1 MSPRGSSLVV
11 SVVAAL
17 VAAGCSTGAGTGG
30 PDAVSGGSGGGRAD
44 GGASGGGGSATA
56 GTGGGAPGSGGAA
69 GTAGRGGA
77 AGGAGAG
84 GASAGVGGAAGG
96 AGTGGGA
103 GGGIAGVGGAAGGAG
118 VSGAG
123 GTFTCTT
130 ATTLKAAAS
139 CSGRLFGAALAA
151 SHLTETGYA
160 TAAREHGFVTPENEM
175 KWDQIEATRGTFTFG
190 PADQIVTFAMQNG
203 MKIKGHTL
211 VWHKQLP
218 AWVTS
223 LTTAADVRSAMLE
236 HINGVMSHYKG
247 KVAVWDVVNE
257 AWVTDGRT
265 GDGNPVIRTS
275 VFSTALGP
283 SFIDEA
289 FMAARQAD
297 PAALL
302 VYNEFAD
309 EGLSDKATAVYN
321 MVKDMKTRGIPID
334 GVGMQMHIGINTNPT
349 AADVATNMQRFA
361 DLGVK
366 IFISEMDVNGCAGY
380 SLDQEKTQYHDIVAA
395 CVAQPA
401 CAAVTVWGITDKF
414 SWLDISV
421 NSSSNA
427 GCATGQS
434 PLPLLWDDNYVKK
447 SAYTGVMDALLGR

>member
-1 MSPRGSSLVV
+1 MPPKALPVAFC
-11 SVVAAL
+11 VAAAFL
-17 VAAGCSTGAGTGG
+17 ALRC
-30 PDAVSGGSGGGRAD
+30 SGGNGGGQV
-44 GGASGGGGSATA
+44 
-56 GTGGGAPGSGGAA
+56 
-69 GTAGRGGA
+69 
-77 AGGAGAG
+77 AGAG
-84 GASAGVGGAAGG
+84 GAAAAGGSAGGQSGSPVGTGGAGQAGIGGVAGTGGASGTSTGGATGAGG
-96 AGTGGGA
+96 AGGLGGTAGGA
-103 GGGIAGVGGAAGGAG
+103 GGLATGGSGGTAVGTGGHAGTSGTGGACA
-118 VSGAG
+118 
-123 GTFTCTT
+123 
-130 ATTLKAAAS
+130 ATTLKAAAT

-151 SHLTETGYA
+151 SHLSETGYA
-160 TAAREHGFVTPENEM
+160 TAAREHNFVTPENEM
-175 KWDQIEATRGTFTFG
+175 KWDQIEPTRGTFTFG

-203 MKIKGHTL
+203 LKVKGHTL

-218 AWVTS
+218 AYVTS

-236 HINGVMSHYKG
+236 HISGVVNHYKG
-247 KVAVWDVVNE
+247 QVVAWDVVNE
-257 AWVTDGRT
+257 AWLTT
-265 GDGNPVIRTS
+265 GATGNGDPMIRPS
-275 VFSTALGP
+275 VFSNALGA

-302 VYNEFAD
+302 IYNEFAD

-334 GVGMQMHIGINTNPT
+334 GVGMQMHIGINTAPT
-349 AADVATNMQRFA
+349 AAEVGQNMQRFA

-380 SLDQEKTQYHDIVAA
+380 SLDQERTQYHDIVAT

-434 PLPLLWDDNYVKK
+434 PLPLLWDDNYAKK